1 MKKHSLALTI
11 LLTIF
16 VASSLTCTFSEEAL
30 PKNYAVIQFGTY
42 EQDGNLINGTE
53 PIEWYVLDIRD
64 GRALLISK
72 YVLDWQ
78 YYDKNSIET
87 LWSQSF
93 LKKWLFDEFYMNAF
107 SDAERVIIKEDYDRN
122 YYRKFND
129 DFYKQGNRMEVDAD
143 YNVGEPVFLM
153 DTDTILRAYSKI
165 LNAHQPEAKSVNEA
179 EKNEGIKPFILGFP
193 TQYCLEQGARPWDT
207 GACNWWTRNGAFFVG
222 NGFWGPTNEIPA
234 SVTRRGVRPSIWID
248 INGYEDA
255 LIDEPES
262 TLILS
267 AK

>member
-107 SDAERVIIKEDYDRN
+107 SDAERVIIKPKITFFIPN
-122 YYRKFND
+122 LRK
-129 DFYKQGNRMEVDAD
+129 MLITSV
-143 YNVGEPVFLM
+143 
-153 DTDTILRAYSKI
+153 KI
-165 LNAHQPEAKSVNEA
+165 SVENIFHELFQA
-179 EKNEGIKPFILGFP
+179 
-193 TQYCLEQGARPWDT
+193 AR
-207 GACNWWTRNGAFFVG
+207 
-222 NGFWGPTNEIPA
+222 
-234 SVTRRGVRPSIWID
+234 
-248 INGYEDA
+248 
-255 LIDEPES
+255 
-262 TLILS
+262 
-267 AK
+267 